1 MPPERMAERVAWI
14 GRAQRPG
21 ERRVHCIR
29 VWTDG
34 RAPDDDDVAEEI
46 DDPFALALP
55 ERDAGTDAD
64 AGVLARTIAPAPAG
78 LRAPLRDL
86 RLAPPLRP
94 GKIVCVG
101 RNYAAHARE
110 LGHEIPSEPLLFF
123 KPSSALLAAGAPVVL
138 PRGYERIDME
148 AELCVV
154 IGRSGRDL
162 DPAHALDVVAGY
174 TLGNDVSNRDL
185 QKRDKQ
191 WARAKGFDGAA
202 PLGPLVRIVEPG
214 EAPPPGARIHG
225 RIDGELRQDAPLSDM
240 LFDVATVLAF
250 TSATMTLEPGD
261 VVYTGTPEGVSP
273 LAPGAVAEVEL
284 HGFELGR
291 LRNPIA

>member
-1 MPPERMAERVAWI
+1 MADRVAWI
-14 GRAQRPG
+14 GRAHRPG

-34 RAPDDDDVAEEI
+34 RVPGDDDVAEEI
-46 DDPFALALP
+46 EDPFALALP
-55 ERDAGTDAD
+55 ERGAGIDAD
-64 AGVLARTIAPAPAG
+64 AGVLARATAPTPEG
-78 LRAPLRDL
+78 LRAPLGEL
-86 RLAPPLRP
+86 RLAPPLRA

-110 LGHEIPSEPLLFF
+110 LGHEVPTEPLLFF
-123 KPSSALLAAGAPVVL
+123 KPSSSLLAAGAPIPL

-154 IGRSGRDL
+154 IGRVARDL
-162 DPAHALDVVAGY
+162 DRPAALDVVAGY
-174 TLGNDVSNRDL
+174 ALGNDVSNRDL
-185 QKRDKQ
+185 QKKDKQ

-202 PLGPLVRIVEPG
+202 PLGPFVRIVEPR
-214 EAPPPGARIHG
+214 EAPPASARIRG

-240 LFDVATVLAF
+240 LFDVPTVLAF
-250 TSATMTLEPGD
+250 ITATMTLEPGD

-273 LAPGAVAEVEL
+273 LAPGAVTEVEL
-284 HGFELGR
+284 GGFELGR
-291 LRNPIA
+291 LRNPVA